1 MNVPAKKSVAVTY
14 CVYDSPELMS
24 LEMARR
30 TAADMAQAAA
40 ARGVAR
46 LALSGGNT
54 PRRSLQLLASED
66 HPFRDQMPWDKLE
79 LYFVDERNVPPD
91 DKESNYRMV
100 KESLLD
106 HVPLAPERVF
116 RMEGEL
122 PAQEAAARYEST
134 LRNHLRLEGAELPA
148 FDMVTLGMGPD
159 GHTASLF
166 PHTQA
171 LHEWMGLCVPNHVP
185 QKDTWRI
192 TLTAPVINRGRDVV
206 FLIAGADKS
215 EPLREVL
222 LGAYDPEKY
231 PSQLIRPA
239 SGQLTLLLDRAA
251 AAELPPIADGDAGRL
266 EVSR

>member
-1 MNVPAKKSVAVTY
+1 MPINITY
-14 CVYDSPELMS
+14 QIYDSPELMS

-30 TAADMAQAAA
+30 IAANMAQAAA

-46 LALSGGNT
+46 IALSGGNT
-54 PRRSLQLLASED
+54 PRRAFQLLASED
-66 HPFRDQMPWDKLE
+66 HPFRDQMPWSKLE

-91 DKESNYRMV
+91 DKDSNYRMV
-100 KESLLD
+100 RESLLD
-106 HVPLAPERVF
+106 HVPLPPERIF

-215 EPLREVL
+215 DPLREVL
-222 LGAYDPEKY
+222 LGVYNPEKY

-239 SGQLTLLLDRAA
+239 SGKLTLLLDSAA
-251 AAELPPIADGDAGRL
+251 AAELPPVPHGEEGRL